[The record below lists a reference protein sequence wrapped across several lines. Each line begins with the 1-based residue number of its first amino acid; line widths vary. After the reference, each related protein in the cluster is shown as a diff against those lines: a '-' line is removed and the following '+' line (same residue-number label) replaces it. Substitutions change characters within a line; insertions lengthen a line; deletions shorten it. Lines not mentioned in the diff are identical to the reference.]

1 MLTLKAP
8 IELVC
13 NSSMIPAQEA
23 FYHRITGNYAVMN
36 AGIDKEELLH
46 MVTAPPEIYLGEGS
60 SSILTN
66 NVDIRNQ
73 QETRIEMVNNLLNR
87 IVLTEEA
94 DLTYQDR
101 VYITNVLN
109 KLGIQDV
116 SQFMKQ
122 VRILKDETQSTE
134 HLISLYWNHME
145 ELKSLVEEYQNNRV
159 DVKQYAEAEEGQRG
173 FYLHEEIMNRLKTG
187 ALYQILSSFY
197 ENHNGRDQYVT
208 NQELKL
214 MEQKRV
220 ASNILLNR
228 LEAVAGGRRVP
239 FVYRHENYYEEIHS
253 EEREVSDHSVN
264 SQITSAVLLN
274 LIDNLYLNQFEKRVN
289 QSSMWLHM
297 EEALYQNAENT
308 LVRLRSEAAGEGIY
322 SYFKEEY
329 SASGYQTLHRHMDAV
344 LRLLSVNQELA
355 SYTLTGEASGGTGR
369 ESSEE
374 RQRQEGDQILELSYR
389 KENNWQENLYQ
400 NIIEEYFESLDQ
412 IPQRRDRQSETPS
425 RDIQRQAELRE
436 EREPREH
443 PQQGGESLQPRKVYG
458 GAVQEE
464 LRQRRDERKK
474 EEQRPLELHF
484 SGGERIEETID
495 RIEERVLSSQEEPG
509 GRAPGEPGPAEAPSQ
524 TLLHREESYQQKLTE
539 NIENHLER
547 QNIYM
552 QGEVPGP
559 EAGIPSKEGDVN
571 LTFSGTENRISLE
584 EHSTQE
590 ENTEF
595 LQQLQQ
601 INQKNIEN
609 YHHYQKLLA
618 RQQEAQKEKKRDTR
632 VQMRQES
639 LEALKAPQE
648 LLERYREETVI
659 REQQR
664 TERLREMTE
673 LLPEQTRKIYQA
685 LENYQADPG
694 RWEGSQAIS
703 RNNLGLLL
711 HDVEEAER
719 ENRRMELVMQEQK
732 RGQKDETVTA
742 INRWN
747 RQARQEF
754 RTDFREETSHQDI
767 SLVHRTAENQIS
779 QELIEQLAQQ
789 QSTVHREN
797 RVTERREE
805 HNETE
810 RLDTVQTQMAARQQL
825 FQETENLTEMIEK
838 GVRRQMNSI
847 SEQVYSKLEK
857 RLQNE
862 KKRRGY

>member
-1 MLTLKAP
+1 
-8 IELVC
+8 
-13 NSSMIPAQEA
+13 MIPAQEA

-46 MVTAPPEIYLGEGS
+46 MVTAPPEIYLGEGA

-66 NVDIRNQ
+66 YVDIQNQ
-73 QETRIEMVNNLLNR
+73 QENRIELVNNLLNR
-87 IVLTEEA
+87 IVLMQEA
-94 DLTYQDR
+94 DLAYQDR

-109 KLGIQDV
+109 KLGIRDV

-122 VRILKDETQSTE
+122 VRILKDETKSTQ

-145 ELKSLVEEYQNNRV
+145 ELKSLVEEYQSGRV
-159 DVKQYAEAEEGQRG
+159 EVKQYVEAGEEQRG
-173 FYLHEEIMNRLKTG
+173 LYLHEEIMNRLKTG

-197 ENHNGRDQYVT
+197 ENHNGRGQYVT

-214 MEQKRV
+214 VEQKRV

-253 EEREVSDHSVN
+253 EERELNDHSVN

-274 LIDNLYLNQFEKRVN
+274 LIDNLYWNQFEKQVK
-289 QSSMWLHM
+289 QSAMWLHM

-308 LVRLRSEAAGEGIY
+308 LLRLRSEAAGEGI
-322 SYFKEEY
+322 SSSFQEEY
-329 SASGYQTLHRHMDAV
+329 SSSSYQTLHRHMDAV
-344 LRLLSVNQELA
+344 LRLLSVNQELNFHRTA
-355 SYTLTGEASGGTGR
+355 DSPSGRTDGEAL
-369 ESSEE
+369 ED
-374 RQRQEGDQILELSYR
+374 RQEQEGGQIPELSYR

-400 NIIEEYFESLDQ
+400 NIIEAYFESLDQ
-412 IPQRRDRQSETPS
+412 IPSRRDRQAGKPS
-425 RDIQRQAELRE
+425 GDIRGQAQLQEEKELRE
-436 EREPREH
+436 HPR
-443 PQQGGESLQPRKVYG
+443 QSGESLQPLDVYG
-458 GAVQEE
+458 EAVQEE
-464 LRQRRDERKK
+464 LRHRIYEGRR

-484 SGGERIEETID
+484 SGGERTEKTIEKT
-495 RIEERVLSSQEEPG
+495 EERVTGFQEGQGEE
-509 GRAPGEPGPAEAPSQ
+509 RPGEPDFAKEPGQ
-524 TLLHREESYQQKLTE
+524 KLLLQAESYQQKLTE

-547 QNIYM
+547 QNIYVR
-552 QGEVPGP
+552 GEAPGP
-559 EAGIPSKEGDVN
+559 EAGALSGDEEAS
-571 LTFSGTENRISLE
+571 LSFSGTENRISLE
-584 EHSTQE
+584 DHSTQE
-590 ENTEF
+590 EHTQL

-609 YHHYQKLLA
+609 YHRYQELLA
-618 RQQEAQKEKKRDTR
+618 RQQEAQKNKKRDTR
-632 VQMRQES
+632 AQMRQES
-639 LEALKAPQE
+639 LEALKAPRE
-648 LLERYREETVI
+648 LLERYREETVL
-659 REQQR
+659 REQER

-703 RNNLGLLL
+703 RNNLGLLI

-719 ENRRMELVMQEQK
+719 ENRRMELVMQEQQ
-732 RGQKDETVTA
+732 GQKDETVSV
-742 INRWN
+742 INRWD

-754 RTDFREETSHQDI
+754 RTASREETSYQDI

-779 QELIEQLAQQ
+779 QELIEQLTAQR

-805 HNETE
+805 QNETK
-810 RLDTVQTQMAARQQL
+810 RLDAVQTQMAARQQL
-825 FQETENLTEMIEK
+825 FRETENLTEMIEQ